1 MNDSSFTGRD
11 PVQTPSEHVPGWT
24 LELFAEEALP
34 PGEQEDVAAHVA
46 SCAHCAAEVASH
58 QALFAELA
66 ALPRLAPSPAFA
78 DLVMARVRVPQ
89 PSPFEL
95 WLQRVLPN
103 TRREWMIC
111 LAALAVPAG
120 AAAALVAWLIS
131 HPAVSLLSGWSID
144 QARTE
149 LWALFLGGAGWLA
162 RTGLLA
168 KAEAFAA
175 PLLSLSP
182 STWIVLG
189 IGIAVATPLS
199 AWALYRLLRAP
210 HGDLSY
216 AE

>member
-1 MNDSSFTGRD
+1 MNESSFTGRD

-24 LELFAEEALP
+24 LELFAEDALP
-34 PGEQEDVAAHVA
+34 PGEQEEVAAHVA

-89 PSPFEL
+89 LSPFEL

-111 LAALAVPAG
+111 LAALAAPAG
-120 AAAALVAWLIS
+120 AVAALIAWLIS
-131 HPAVSLLSGWSID
+131 HPAVSLLSGWSVD

-149 LWALFLGGAGWLA
+149 LWALVIDSAGWLS
-162 RTGLLA
+162 RTGLIA
-168 KAEAFAA
+168 QAEALAA

-182 STWIVLG
+182 SVWLVLA
-189 IGIAVATPLS
+189 ISIAVATPLS

-210 HGDLSY
+210 SGDLSY